1 MQPSL
6 WEFFRKH
13 PIFGAGT
20 LVGTIIAVGTL
31 LLDGWHLFHLGLPPQ
46 ALQGFGVLIIIASI
60 LGLLYKWW
68 AVNLTQTRKP
78 SATLQSSFPGTGD
91 TPARGRE
98 LATLSVERLLVPL
111 DVLMETNDA
120 SNITY
125 KRKLR
130 IVLRNDSGKDIT
142 ILSANWRRRSS
153 DDIDLKSQDRYLW
166 QIEEQLGSWEDN
178 KWKPEEKT
186 EISAGPGF
194 GLWTYIGLHD
204 QATYHGV
211 RRRLVQGRLGILTV
225 VMRIDGE
232 IIEQRI
238 SPGPIRT

>member
-1 MQPSL
+1 M
-6 WEFFRKH
+6 
-13 PIFGAGT
+13 
-20 LVGTIIAVGTL
+20 
-31 LLDGWHLFHLGLPPQ
+31 
-46 ALQGFGVLIIIASI
+46 
-60 LGLLYKWW
+60 
-68 AVNLTQTRKP
+68 
-78 SATLQSSFPGTGD
+78 
-91 TPARGRE
+91 
-98 LATLSVERLLVPL
+98 PL

-153 DDIDLKSQDRYLW
+153 DDIDLKSQDRCLW

-194 GLWTYIGLHD
+194 ALWTYIGLHD
-204 QATYHGV
+204 QAIHHGV